1 MLILVGVTITVALN
15 GGLFDTA
22 QKAAIGTQKEIEKER
37 LTEIAVVNYNESEG
51 KITNADDLEV
61 KIKNSLGFEKSDK
74 TTDSKLV
81 VQGKTGTL
89 WQIDLNTTEV
99 SEYSD
104 IYRVAYEYEGA
115 GFTSTFYLLEEG
127 VASITTMM
135 LSGSTS
141 SGFTVYTNVNVQ
153 GLKAYRDNEEVFEIS
168 EDGNTATDITT
179 GCIYKKNPT
188 KRYSY
193 NYYLNGTLGIY
204 IDAIYLN
211 SSADCPISTCSDSI
225 RYSNQD
231 GGRIINLE
239 GITTNDGLKTKLT
252 KYNMSISDDGT
263 EITYDGKIYKLM
275 DK

>member
-89 WQIDLNTTEV
+89 WQIDLNTAEV
-99 SEYSD
+99 SEYID
-104 IYRVAYEYEGA
+104 IYRVAYEYEEG
-115 GFTSTFYLLEEG
+115 GYTMTMYLLSEG
-127 VASITTMM
+127 LAALYHPIFRYPIYS
-135 LSGSTS
+135 
-141 SGFTVYTNVNVQ
+141 NVNIQ
-153 GLKAYRDNEEVFEIS
+153 GLKVYRDNEEMFEIS
-168 EDGNTATDITT
+168 EDGNTGTDITT

-193 NYYLNGTLGIY
+193 NCSFNETLGIY

-211 SSADCPISTCSDSI
+211 SSADCPISTYSDFI
-225 RYSNQD
+225 QYSNSD
-231 GGRIINLE
+231 GGSYVDIE
-239 GITTNDGLKTKLT
+239 GIETKEDLETKLA